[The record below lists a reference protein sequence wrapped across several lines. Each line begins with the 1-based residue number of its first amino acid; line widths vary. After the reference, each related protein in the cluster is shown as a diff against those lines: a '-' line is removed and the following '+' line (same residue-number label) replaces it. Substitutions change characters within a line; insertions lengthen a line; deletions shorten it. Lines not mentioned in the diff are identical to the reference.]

1 MKPLSVLIAL
11 MLVLMSALSVFA
23 GDSFKV
29 EGEVLYHQDFSHESQ
44 FCKSGIRIGT
54 QSSKNSEMNCT
65 GDTLK
70 INTYD
75 NGRVYAIL
83 PEIQKEDTYTAEFSF
98 RFSEINAE
106 NGFIAMILTCRGD
119 EPTNISA
126 VTIRADGTVDNFD
139 EPCEMIGEAIR
150 NGEMVNVQIPIR
162 GKVLNEIIMTS
173 GEYRC
178 VVEREN
184 ILVIEDGNMGFS
196 VRNASVELPEIY
208 VVHGVDYEEKT
219 GYFADSSYA
228 ADDDDEV
235 ILPKPTENPDEV
247 PETAPDTG
255 DGCVAVIAAA
265 VSGLTAVCGRSRKH
279 REM

>member
-11 MLVLMSALSVFA
+11 ILVLMSALSVYA
-23 GDSFKV
+23 GDSFRID
-29 EGEVLYHQDFSHESQ
+29 GEVLYHQDFSHESQ
-44 FCKSGIRIGT
+44 FCESGIRIGT
-54 QSSKNSEMNCT
+54 QSSKNSEMNCV

-83 PEIQKEDTYTAEFSF
+83 PEIRKEDTYTVEFTF
-98 RFSEINAE
+98 RFSEISAE

-119 EPTNISA
+119 EPSNISS
-126 VTIRADGTVDNFD
+126 VTIRADGTLDNFD

-150 NGEMVNVQIPIR
+150 NGDLVNVQIPVR
-162 GKVLNEIIMTS
+162 GNVINEIIMTS

-208 VVHGVDYEEKT
+208 VVHGVDYDEKT
-219 GYFADSSYA
+219 GYFADSSFA
-228 ADDDDEV
+228 ADDDDDEV

-255 DGCVAVIAAA
+255 DGCVAVIAA
-265 VSGLTAVCGRSRKH
+265 VVCGLTAAGGRMLRRMK
-279 REM
+279 